1 MAVNVVLVI
10 GSGTM
15 GSGIAQVF
23 AFNGFKVLLQDIDS
37 DLINKGINK
46 ITQNLQRDVVKGRI
60 TEKTKEDILGR
71 ITGVTRLQDAK
82 TAEFVVEAATEDM
95 NIKKELFSKLD
106 RIVKPDVILATNTSS
121 MSITEIA
128 SATSRPD
135 RVIGMHFFNPAPV
148 MNLVE
153 VIRGIAT
160 SENTYATTFELAK
173 KLNKS
178 PVTVSEAPGFIVNRI
193 LIPMINEAIGI
204 LADGI
209 ATEEDIDNAMKLG
222 ANHPIGPLA
231 LADLIGNDVN
241 LAIMKVLYNEF
252 GDPKYRPH
260 PLLKKMVRGGLLGRK
275 TGKGF
280 YDYSK

>member
-1 MAVNVVLVI
+1 M
-10 GSGTM
+10 
-15 GSGIAQVF
+15 
-23 AFNGFKVLLQDIDS
+23 
-37 DLINKGINK
+37 
-46 ITQNLQRDVVKGRI
+46 
-60 TEKTKEDILGR
+60 GR

-173 KLNKS
+173 LNKS

-260 PLLKKMVRGGLLGRK
+260 PLLKKMVEEG
-275 TGKGF
+275 
-280 YDYSK
+280 S